1 MNADLDDKRS
11 LIDYFWIGARGF
23 AMGAADVVPGVSG
36 GTMAFILGIYDELIE
51 AIHAVNADFVRRLF
65 TFQWRAA
72 FDNFPWKFLLS
83 LGLGILTA
91 IVALASAL
99 HWALENHPVYIWAFF
114 FGLILASIAA
124 VRRRVRRWSL
134 VNIVAAVAAAGGAF
148 VLVGLSPA
156 ETPHTPLLLFLSG
169 AVAICA
175 MILPGISGAF
185 ILVLLGKYAYVLSAV
200 KHFDILTVALVGLGA
215 VTGLLAF
222 VRLLRWMLHRNHDLV
237 VAILTGFMAGSL
249 RKVWPW
255 KTVERAGEVI
265 VRETN
270 FIPSALG
277 VEEMLAVVLMV
288 FGIGLVLGIE
298 HFAARQTPAA
308 SE

>member
-1 MNADLDDKRS
+1 VNADLDDKRS

-255 KTVERAGEVI
+255 KTVESAGEVI

-298 HFAARQTPAA
+298 HFAARQIPAA

>member
-1 MNADLDDKRS
+1 MNEKRS
-11 LIDYFWIGARGF
+11 LTDYFWIGARGF

-51 AIHAVNADFVRRLF
+51 AIHAVNGEFVRRLL

-72 FDNFPWKFLLS
+72 FDGFPWKFLVS
-83 LGLGILTA
+83 LALGILTA
-91 IVALASAL
+91 ILALANIL

-114 FGLILASIAA
+114 FGLILSSILA
-124 VRRRVRRWSL
+124 VRRRVRRWSAFN
-134 VNIVAAVAAAGGAF
+134 VIAAATAAAGAF
-148 VLVGLSPA
+148 VLVGLSPS

-185 ILVLLGKYAYVLSAV
+185 ILVLLGKYSYVLSAV
-200 KHFDILTVALVGLGA
+200 KHFDILTIALVGLGA

-237 VAILTGFMAGSL
+237 VAILTGFMVGSL

-255 KTVERAGEVI
+255 KTLEPLGDGFIREV
-265 VRETN
+265 N
-270 FIPSALG
+270 FIPAVFDAETGAALI
-277 VEEMLAVVLMV
+277 LMAA
-288 FGIGLVLGIE
+288 GIVLVLVVE
-298 HFAARQTPAA
+298 HFANRPAA
-308 SE
+308 AQG